1 MEKSQRGIEIGFELF
16 LLIIIQQNTN
26 LNYFCK
32 MYRESTK
39 RNTDISNLNQ
49 IQKKSNI
56 FLTIFSLFSA
66 RVEACGP
73 LSGGHDGLL
82 NPVGKFHVLTGCLPA
97 ANQRTVL

>member
-1 MEKSQRGIEIGFELF
+1 
-16 LLIIIQQNTN
+16 
-26 LNYFCK
+26 

-49 IQKKSNI
+49 IRKKTYI